1 MDAQKRLFEIVK
13 NNIPEQYRL
22 VEVVRELLDLSPDSA
37 YRRIRGEKEL
47 SLSELQKLCKKFNLS
62 MDAILN
68 YNSTQSI
75 LFQYTSVNMA
85 DPESYIR
92 YIERLSHSLI
102 GLLTV
107 EDKELFFTAQD
118 IPFYHFLN
126 HTELLF
132 FKLYVWYDTLNKK
145 HLSFKD
151 FCEKLDKDRILPVY
165 RQMFQAYMQIPS
177 REIWTNQ
184 TVDTTLRL
192 LDFYIETGIF
202 NTKETVFLLLSQLS
216 QLLDTVH
223 EYVKD
228 GYKDG
233 EKRKIFFNLYV
244 CSVDFEN
251 NFMLTRRE
259 NHLACTVKLYT
270 VNSMTTDN
278 MAFCHETRKWIN
290 DLILKS
296 TLISGTSVKEQFRF
310 FQTSKNKID
319 ALVNKI
325 ESMK

>member
-1 MDAQKRLFEIVK
+1 MDAQKQLFEMIK

-22 VEVVRELLDLSPDSA
+22 VDVVGELLDLSPDSA

-47 SLSELQKLCKKFNLS
+47 SLSELQKLCEKFNLS

-68 YNSTQSI
+68 YNSNQGT

-92 YIERLSHSLI
+92 YIERLSHSLTE
-102 GLLTV
+102 LLTV

-126 HTELLF
+126 YTELLF
-132 FKLYVWYDTLNKK
+132 FKLYVWYDILNRER
-145 HLSFKD
+145 LSFEN
-151 FCEKLDKDRILPVY
+151 FCDKLDRDRILPVY
-165 RQMFQAYMQIPS
+165 RQMFRAYMQIPS
-177 REIWTNQ
+177 KEIWTHQ
-184 TVDTTLRL
+184 TVDTILRL
-192 LDFYIETGIF
+192 LDFYMETGAF
-202 NTKETVFLLLSQLS
+202 NTKETVFLLLNQLS

-223 EYVKD
+223 EYAKD

-233 EKRKIFFNLYV
+233 ERKKTFFDLYI
-244 CSVDFEN
+244 CSVDLEN

-259 NHLACTVKLYT
+259 NRLACTIKLYT
-270 VNSMTTDN
+270 VNSITTDN
-278 MAFCHETRKWIN
+278 VALCHETLKWIN

-310 FQTSKNKID
+310 FQTSTNKID
-319 ALVNKI
+319 GLVNKI
-325 ESMK
+325 ESIK